1 MSYLLLAD
9 DHVFK
14 CRSWDGLADKL
25 VWAHDQGY
33 QSAKARLDV
42 GDHGP
47 PVDAVRAGRA
57 CVKEP
62 AAI

>member
-25 VWAHDQGY
+25 VWPHDQGY
-33 QSAKARLDV
+33 QSAKAR
-42 GDHGP
+42 
-47 PVDAVRAGRA
+47 RTS
-57 CVKEP
+57 
-62 AAI
+62 AITDRPLMPSERVALA